1 MSKWQGS
8 NLRSLVPKTSGLPT
22 FLHLEV
28 IVLINGL
35 EPITSTVSG
44 GCSNQLSYINIF
56 LDPRTGIEPIS
67 SAYKAVASPTKLT
80 RNLAR
85 VKGFE
90 PLTTILETV
99 MIPFHHTRIFVIPT
113 RFELVTPSL
122 KVRCSKPAELRDHFC
137 ACRWTRTTE
146 LRRGLLYRKLQL
158 PLCDTGMCWGG
169 EFRNLDLL
177 LNRQLLFL

>member
-80 RNLAR
+80 RNLFIYYLYDDNIDY
-85 VKGFE
+85 KNQTF
-90 PLTTILETV
+90 LSTSTV
-99 MIPFHHTRIFVIPT
+99 
-113 RFELVTPSL
+113 
-122 KVRCSKPAELRDHFC
+122 
-137 ACRWTRTTE
+137 
-146 LRRGLLYRKLQL
+146 
-158 PLCDTGMCWGG
+158 
-169 EFRNLDLL
+169 LL
-177 LNRQLLFL
+177 LEEQYLKFLKLVHSTLFYQNQYYYF

>member
-122 KVRCSKPAELRDHFC
+122 KVRCSKPAELRDHFLC
-137 ACRWTRTTE
+137 LQMDSNHRTPKRATLQE
-146 LRRGLLYRKLQL
+146 AAIAAMRYRHVLGWRISKSRL
-158 PLCDTGMCWGG
+158 TT
-169 EFRNLDLL
+169 
-177 LNRQLLFL
+177 